1 MTVDFVKEYAEK
13 VLNGDII
20 AGKKIKLACKKELK
34 DREKSLQNDFNYY
47 FDNQIASKAIKF
59 MELIPNPTGDNMQLA
74 LFQKWIIGSLYGWR
88 EKKTKNRRYQNA
100 FISMARKNG
109 KSFLASA
116 IGIATLLIES
126 KPSRGRQVLFVAN
139 SLSQAMLSFNM
150 ARSELNRSCRIS
162 PFLRR
167 HIDVHKQEIS
177 DTATDSFMKPLPADA
192 DHLDGYNPTTAIVDE
207 YHAAKDHSIVNVLK
221 SGQGQQP
228 NALLCIISTSGFNLK
243 GAMFEDYKLMD
254 DILNGKTTNDRQFI
268 AIYEQDF
275 KEDIYKP
282 ESWQCSNP
290 LFEVDSVKKNMQSK
304 IQSDVTSALQ
314 TDDLNPVLVKNFNRW
329 EKNTN
334 NSYIAHIDWES
345 TICQQPDIRNH
356 KIIFGIDLSKAND
369 LTSVSWI
376 VPLDDGRYYA
386 DSHSWVGTK
395 YGLIEK
401 MKADNINYEALQD
414 AGECT
419 ITTLNS
425 GVISYSD
432 IFQFIVNMV
441 QKLDLDVQA
450 ICYDP
455 WSFGYLLGDF
465 EKQEYPLVEIQQQ
478 NRLLNFPT
486 KQFREQ
492 VFNKNIIHNNNH
504 LLSIAVDNAVLNYD
518 STGNCRIDK
527 TRYENKIDPL
537 AALMNAWVYVSNNA
551 NKESSEADNEF
562 YTSEEFSF

>member
-20 AGKKIKLACKKELK
+20 AGKKIKLACKKELN
-34 DREKSLQNDFNYY
+34 DRKKSLQNDFNYY
-47 FDNQIASKAIKF
+47 FDNQIATKAIKF

-177 DTATDSFMKPLPADA
+177 DTTTDSFMKPLPADA

-207 YHAAKDHSIVNVLK
+207 YHAAKDHSIINVLK

-243 GAMFEDYKLMD
+243 GAMFEDYKLMA

-282 ESWQCSNP
+282 DSWQCSNP

-334 NSYIAHIDWES
+334 NSYIAHTDWES
-345 TICQQPDIRNH
+345 TICEQPDIRNH

-419 ITTLNS
+419 ITTLTS

-432 IFQFIVNMV
+432 IFEFIVNMV
-441 QKLDLDVQA
+441 NKLNLHVQA

-455 WSFGYLLGDF
+455 WSFGYLLDEF
-465 EKQEYPLVEIQQQ
+465 EKQEYPLVEISQQ

-492 VFNKNIIHNNNH
+492 VFNKNIVHSNNH

-518 STGNCRIDK
+518 SMGNCRLDK

-551 NKESSEADNEF
+551 NTESSEADNAF
-562 YTSEEFSF
+562 YTSNDFSF